1 MYIRHKGS
9 QKKIIRKILE
19 KVRRSLAISKI
30 MITFVVSINNN
41 SLKIQNYGNNSK

>member
-19 KVRRSLAISKI
+19 KSPVKSCYFK
-30 MITFVVSINNN
+30 
-41 SLKIQNYGNNSK
+41 NYDYLCSVNKQ

>member
-19 KVRRSLAISKI
+19 KSGEVLL
-30 MITFVVSINNN
+30 F
-41 SLKIQNYGNNSK
+41 QNYDYLCSVNKQ